1 MVDGITIKIDG
12 VKELQNTFKLLNSDM
27 QDILS
32 KAVSQGAIIVERDA
46 KLRVHRVTGNLM
58 RSIEEHQTVKSSTRI
73 ESQVSTTVPYAAA
86 EEFRVD
92 SRGSHAY
99 LRPALDENEAQI
111 KAAIEQVIATRLER
125 FR

>member
-1 MVDGITIKIDG
+1 MVDGLTIKIEG
-12 VKELQNTFKLLNSDM
+12 IAELQSKFQILDSEI
-27 QDILS
+27 QSILS
-32 KAVSQGAIIVERDA
+32 KAVSQGSAIVEREA
-46 KLRVHRVTGNLM
+46 KIKVHVITGNLR
-58 RSIEEHQTVKSSTRI
+58 RSLTVIKKI
-73 ESQVSTTVPYAAA
+73 ESPNRVECQIGSTVPYAAA

-111 KAAIEQVIATRLER
+111 QAAIESSIAKALGA